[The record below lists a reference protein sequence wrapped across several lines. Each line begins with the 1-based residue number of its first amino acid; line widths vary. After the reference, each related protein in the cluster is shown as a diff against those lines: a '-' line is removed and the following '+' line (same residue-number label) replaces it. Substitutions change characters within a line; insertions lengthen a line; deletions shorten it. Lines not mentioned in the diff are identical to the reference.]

1 MRIFLAVLKWML
13 FLPLDIGFGIIAKLL
28 NPVVVLFATEEGY
41 LPWWLSYFE
50 TTDNSLDGDSGW
62 VENHLWFGDKGRAY
76 GGGIKRYINRVR
88 WLMRNTGMGFSE
100 KVLGGI
106 AMQDMLYTAT
116 GDEATGNRP
125 LHNGWVFR
133 TITNANGKGTYWC
146 FYYVKSWNSTMCIRI
161 LLGWKIW
168 QYPIV
173 GKKLQFTLN
182 FNPFMGWSNVA

>member
-1 MRIFLAVLKWML
+1 MRIFLSVIKWL
-13 FLPLDIGFGIIAKLL
+13 LLIPLDIVFGIIAKIL
-28 NPVVVLFATEEGY
+28 NPVVVLFASDSGY

-62 VENHLWFGDKGRAY
+62 VENHLWFAKGSR
-76 GGGIKRYINRVR
+76 GIKRYIERVR
-88 WLMRNTGMGFSE
+88 WLMRNTGMGFNE
-100 KVLGGI
+100 KVLGGL
-106 AMQDMLYTAT
+106 ANGGMLYTAV

-133 TITNANGKGTYWC
+133 TITNPNGRGTYWC
-146 FYYVKSWNSTMCIRI
+146 FYYVRSWNSTMCIRI

-168 QYPIV
+168 QYPQV

-182 FNPFMGWSNVA
+182 FNPFMGWADHA